1 MATRVGSYGGGH
13 GFGGASRGSLIV
25 ARVLMEVAGEYMEL
39 SRRLGRRAPGSPR
52 GATAEIAGE
61 VLELAAQEILTRG
74 CIRSKTLSWLKD
86 VEAHLRHSMLPTT
99 KFSRAV
105 RLARTAECWGLYLG
119 DYPPPHVD
127 DMSLELVPLGP

>member
-1 MATRVGSYGGGH
+1 MATRAGSYGGDH
-13 GFGGASRGSLIV
+13 GFGGAPRESLIV

-39 SRRLGRRAPGSPR
+39 SRRLVRRAPGSPR

-74 CIRSKTLSWLKD
+74 CIRSKTLSWLED
-86 VEAHLRHSMLPTT
+86 VERHLRHSMLPTAR
-99 KFSRAV
+99 FSRAV
-105 RLARTAECWGLYLG
+105 RLARTAECWGVYLG

-127 DMSLELVPLGP
+127 EVPLGQVPPEP